1 MQVQQSPSKSEFAGA
16 ARKAYVKPGLVCYGG
31 VGSLTQAGTQ
41 QQQEMG
47 QCSQDTPHSL
57 PCAN

>member
-1 MQVQQSPSKSEFAGA
+1 
-16 ARKAYVKPGLVCYGG
+16 VCYGG